1 MNSDCIVIF
10 WVNKESSIPQLFVNS
25 IRDLMSNKID
35 IIILTDKKTPEIKGV
50 NNIFRYD
57 LSEYIMLA
65 RLESYRNFKHSY
77 ELTIRRLI

>member
-10 WVNKESSIPQLFVNS
+10 WVNKEISTPQLFVNS
-25 IRDLMSNKID
+25 INLMSNNID
-35 IIILTDKKTPEIKGV
+35 IIILTDKKTPEIKAV

-65 RLESYRNFKHSY
+65 G
-77 ELTIRRLI
+77 